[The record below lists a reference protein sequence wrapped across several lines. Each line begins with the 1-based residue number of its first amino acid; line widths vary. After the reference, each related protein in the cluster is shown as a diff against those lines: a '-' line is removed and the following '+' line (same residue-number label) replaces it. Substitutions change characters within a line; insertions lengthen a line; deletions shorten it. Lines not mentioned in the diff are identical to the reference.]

1 MENVEFNIEKCVNAF
16 AGAVGN
22 GATMTKEFTNA
33 VNYVI
38 ASGDTTVVLR
48 QYQRAKL
55 RGDDKMASLV
65 LTTFERIFDGAK
77 RNNKAGKIV
86 GLKITDATLSNEAVH
101 TLHELSAESVSMR
114 GSKFKAAFVTDE
126 DETKF
131 DIVAFVA
138 RTLKSH
144 PDLDKQAFIAAFKK
158 AA

>member
-1 MENVEFNIEKCVNAF
+1 MENAEFNIEKCVNAF

-65 LTTFERIFDGAK
+65 LTTFERIFVGAK
-77 RNNKAGKIV
+77 R
-86 GLKITDATLSNEAVH
+86 
-101 TLHELSAESVSMR
+101 
-114 GSKFKAAFVTDE
+114 
-126 DETKF
+126 
-131 DIVAFVA
+131 
-138 RTLKSH
+138 
-144 PDLDKQAFIAAFKK
+144 KQIKPERS
-158 AA
+158 